1 MRSNLKGGCQIRS
14 WKVFRRNLKVL
25 SMKLEAGIC
34 GEPGSEFSHDRIGKE
49 VVSFSE
55 QQQAALPHVNLG
67 SK

>member
-1 MRSNLKGGCQIRS
+1 
-14 WKVFRRNLKVL
+14 
-25 SMKLEAGIC
+25 MKLEAGIC
-34 GEPGSEFSHDRIGKE
+34 GEPVSEFNQARIGKE